1 MFVVMLVGNP
11 LEASRFLDN
20 LQDQHSQILWLVD
33 TPIIY
38 ENTDLFVS
46 CGGLPYPPKDSRSIT
61 WSGDD
66 AETIERVYKSLF
78 PATGVARA
86 TPAGLS

>member
-1 MFVVMLVGNP
+1 MFVVMVVGD
-11 LEASRFLDN
+11 AAKAAGFLNN
-20 LQDQHSQILWLVD
+20 LQIQHQD
-33 TPIIY
+33 IIWMTHDPKFY

-46 CGGLPYPPKDSRSIT
+46 CGGMPYPPKDSRSIT

-66 AETIERVYKSLF
+66 SETIERIYKTLL
-78 PATGVARA
+78 PPTGVARA